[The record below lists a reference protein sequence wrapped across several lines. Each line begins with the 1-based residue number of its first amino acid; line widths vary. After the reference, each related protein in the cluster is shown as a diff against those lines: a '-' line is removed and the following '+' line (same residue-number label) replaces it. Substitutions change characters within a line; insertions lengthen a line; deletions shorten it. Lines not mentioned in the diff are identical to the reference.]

1 MSGHTRPKLL
11 AVICILAAALT
22 ASRAGA
28 ETPAGQSTLL
38 SPELAAAPK
47 TTQGAGCHTIP
58 KPASAGGASVVQAT
72 GESLQHK
79 SWQPQGGEIEFTVK
93 SFVPIPRE
101 ASVFVCF
108 RWKSTAES
116 EKPGVSRPP
125 PPVSPPVSVFK
136 QTPFP
141 RLDLSGDGQLL
152 TVTTTVPD
160 LGPQPPD
167 IAKALP
173 LVPLA
178 EVRILAINNEKKET
192 AADVTTAI
200 GITYPV
206 AASIFAIFTVILG
219 FVVLNIAVGRRLTH
233 PGILQANWLL
243 RIISLPSGL
252 ASLSQFQILLWTFV
266 VAASAVYVMSL
277 SGELVEIT
285 DGTLVLLGIAGAA
298 AIGAKAHSEAQG
310 TTAEAAAAKA
320 AAERAAADSI
330 TAQKAAAA
338 ATAPAD
344 PVVVAEN
351 KLAATEA
358 DAKAK
363 IANATRARA
372 EALKNPP
379 ADQIP
384 KWSDLIV
391 NESIKDDGTATRE
404 IDVGRFQMLLFTLI
418 TAIFVFMSVVT
429 TYVIPE
435 ISPGFVTLM
444 GISNGVY
451 MGSKIV
457 QRS

>member
-1 MSGHTRPKLL
+1 MSGRTRPKLL

-28 ETPAGQSTLL
+28 ETPAGQSQN
-38 SPELAAAPK
+38 PEPAAAAE
-47 TTQGAGCHTIP
+47 TTEAAVCDNSRT
-58 KPASAGGASVVQAT
+58 ASAGGASVVHAT

-93 SFVPIPRE
+93 SFKAIPSD

-108 RWKSTAES
+108 RWKRKSIPES
-116 EKPGVSRPP
+116 ETDVTDFIETRS
-125 PPVSPPVSVFK
+125 S
-136 QTPFP
+136 
-141 RLDLSGDGQLL
+141 RLDLSGDGKLL

-160 LGPQPPD
+160 LPD
-167 IAKALP
+167 EPKNVAKALP

-178 EVRILAINNEKKET
+178 EVRILAIDKEKVT
-192 AADVTTAI
+192 AADVTTTI
-200 GITYPV
+200 GITYLV
-206 AASIFAIFTVILG
+206 AALTLTILTVILG
-219 FVVLNIAVGRRLTH
+219 FVVLHIAVVRRLTH

-298 AIGAKAHSEAQG
+298 AIGAKAHGEAQG
-310 TTAEAAAAKA
+310 ATAEAAAAKA
-320 AAERAAADSI
+320 AADSAAADSI
-330 TAQKAAAA
+330 AAQKAAAA
-338 ATAPAD
+338 AAPPAD
-344 PVVVAEN
+344 PVAAARTTAEN
-351 KLAATEA
+351 DLAEKERI
-358 DAKAK
+358 AKAE
-363 IANATRARA
+363 IANATRATA
-372 EALKNPP
+372 DALKNPP
-379 ADQIP
+379 DDQIP

-391 NESIKDDGTATRE
+391 NESVKDDGTVTRE
-404 IDVGRFQMLLFTLI
+404 IDIGRFQMLLFTLI
-418 TAIFVFMSVVT
+418 TAVFVLMSVLT

-435 ISPGFVTLM
+435 ISAGFVTLM

-451 MGSKIV
+451 MGSKVV
-457 QRS
+457 QKS